1 MFDRKSLEYLN
12 NTLNVSRETL
22 GKLEKF
28 GNLAIEWNKAIN
40 LISPST
46 VPDIGWRH
54 VVDSA
59 QILPHIPSTAKH
71 IVDLGSGGG
80 FPALILAILGAPK
93 VTMIE
98 SDKRKCVF
106 LREASRQLCLANI
119 SIINSRIE
127 AAPPQQA
134 DIVTARA
141 LANLEKLIAWA
152 RPHGSH
158 FIFPKGE
165 HYRSEILELGDHSY
179 QIDVQPSVTDENAA
193 IITVK
198 L

>member
-46 VPDIGWRH
+46 IPDIGWRH

-59 QILPHIPSTAKH
+59 QIFPLISSAAKH

-98 SDKRKCVF
+98 SDKRKCIF
-106 LREASRQLCLANI
+106 LREASRQLGLANI
-119 SIINSRIE
+119 AIINSRIE
-127 AAPPQQA
+127 AAPPQHA

-141 LANLEKLIAWA
+141 LANLEKLITWA